1 MSSYKLAHT
10 DSEFR
15 VQAFA
20 TGLLSVFAHS
30 PTFAARDFKGV
41 FKVDEGDPGH
51 MSLDLEVR
59 ADSLALLDRVPLADR
74 RDIEERM
81 RNETLEVSAY
91 PEIRYQAQDIS
102 FSPDGPGRYHLRING
117 RLSLHGVTRDHPM
130 EAELRLCNDGLRL
143 LGRSTLLMSDY
154 HIKPVTAVGGTIR
167 LKNELRI
174 SVELLGLPE
183 QS

>member
-1 MSSYKLAHT
+1 MSSYKLAQT

-41 FKVDEGDPGH
+41 FRVDEGGPGH

-59 ADSLALLDRVPLADR
+59 ADSLALLDQVPLADR
-74 RDIEERM
+74 RDIEGRM
-81 RNETLEVSAY
+81 RSETLEVFAY

-102 FSPDGPGRYHLRING
+102 FSADGPGRYRLRMNG
-117 RLSLHGVTRDHPM
+117 QLSLHGVTRIHPM
-130 EAELRLCNDGLRL
+130 EAELRLYNDRLRL
-143 LGRSTLLMSDY
+143 LGESKLLMSDY
-154 HIKPVTAVGGTIR
+154 HIKPVKALGGTIR
-167 LKNELRI
+167 LKDELRI
-174 SVELLGLPE
+174 SFELLGLPE
-183 QS
+183 ES